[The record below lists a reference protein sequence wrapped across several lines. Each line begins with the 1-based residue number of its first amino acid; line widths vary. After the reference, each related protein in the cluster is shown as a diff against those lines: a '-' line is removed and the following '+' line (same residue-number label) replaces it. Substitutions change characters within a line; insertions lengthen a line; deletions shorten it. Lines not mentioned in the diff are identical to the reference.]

1 MDFPVTPGS
10 YTIVL
15 DELTAGSSSPVPPRL
30 TPNVYG
36 DNLLRVHHPI
46 GPCIL
51 VMQSVS
57 QEAARTH
64 NQESSI
70 SMRKTVS
77 HLVCTLVAGLVILPP
92 AGLPAFAGSPEV
104 PSSSIRAKDNQFV
117 IDLSGAWRM
126 KDYSLGVGITKGV
139 NLPAHQPKDCLLYHV
154 PGTVR
159 AALLE
164 AGEIPNPYVGFDN
177 EKSLWTEEKEWWFF
191 KTFSLPAKLQGKWI
205 DLVFEGASFRGE
217 VWLNGRMIG
226 ALKGM
231 LNPRA
236 FEVTGLLKFGAE
248 NTLAVRLEATSDAR
262 ESVMAHGLT
271 WDTPRDQLFS
281 IAQCMYGWDWGP
293 HGVPIG
299 LWRPVTLRVSGPLR
313 IDHPYVRVQM
323 PKEGGA
329 DCHVTIDVHN
339 ETDKALEG
347 TLHGVILE
355 KETQT
360 QAAEFHEPVTLAA
373 HESKEVSVDL
383 RIENPRLWWPNGM
396 GDQNLYLLRASVAA
410 GSEPSEALTEQFGM
424 RELKLVENENVGE
437 FLKSMKDD
445 VGSPYRLGKA
455 VGSYPWTFQVNGK
468 KMFAKGANWIPIDQL
483 LRLDHGRYERLLR
496 LAKEAHFNLLR
507 VWGGGLYETDDF
519 YHLCDEL
526 GILAWQEFLSNRSFS
541 KIDRD
546 NFLEGAAS
554 AVVRLRN
561 HPSLTF
567 WCGGNE
573 FDPDDAGSKAVVD
586 ALGATLK
593 SLDPSR
599 EFHRASPYMG
609 DDHHWGVWHEGQP
622 YTAYRV
628 VRPFRSEA
636 GVNAFPVGEDYRK
649 FTPTNELWPPDSIEI
664 EYHGEYNTGFQHVKK
679 LERYV
684 DEFGAA
690 GSIDEMIAKSELYQ
704 ALANEFNMEFC
715 RANKFRNSGL
725 LIWQYDDIWPCI
737 SWSMVDWYGMP
748 KPSYFFQKRASRPV
762 HISADYER
770 YIWKTGETFSA
781 DVHLLNDTE
790 LPVDHCTFHA
800 KLLDVEGG
808 VLAAKTGA
816 ARVAANQSATVGRIE
831 FPIPQG
837 MAGKTFFVS
846 VELIGE
852 DSSMVSSALYPIAV
866 SKSGNLA
873 DYSGIFEQMN
883 QLPRVDLKIEL
894 PDKATREDSHGVFR
908 TSVRLANPSNHVAF
922 CVRLRLNEESDSLKC
937 YFSDNYV
944 SLLPWEATT
953 VSVVSEDS
961 RSGAVPE
968 AVHLEISG
976 WNCSLST
983 VEERLVRP

>member
-1 MDFPVTPGS
+1 MRTVIS
-10 YTIVL
+10 
-15 DELTAGSSSPVPPRL
+15 RL
-30 TPNVYG
+30 A
-36 DNLLRVHHPI
+36 L
-46 GPCIL
+46 
-51 VMQSVS
+51 
-57 QEAARTH
+57 
-64 NQESSI
+64 
-70 SMRKTVS
+70 
-77 HLVCTLVAGLVILPP
+77 TLVTALIIIPS
-92 AGLPAFAGSPEV
+92 AAWRASAGSPDVRSASLGKREN
-104 PSSSIRAKDNQFV
+104 PFV
-117 IDLSGAWRM
+117 IDLSGLWRM
-126 KDYSLGVGITKGV
+126 KDYSPGVGITKGV
-139 NLPAHQPKDCLLYHV
+139 NLPSHEPKDCLPYRV

-164 AGEIPNPYVGFDN
+164 AGEIPDPYNGFEN
-177 EKSLWTEEKEWWFF
+177 EKSLWTEQKEWWFF
-191 KTFSLPAKLQGKWI
+191 KTFSLPANLKARYI

-217 VWLNGRMIG
+217 VWMNGHMVG
-226 ALKGM
+226 ELKGM

-236 FEVTGLLKFGAE
+236 FNVAGLLKFGGE
-248 NTLAVRLEATSDAR
+248 NSLAVRLEATPDAR

-299 LWRPVTLRVSGPLR
+299 LWRPVMLRLSGPLR

-323 PKEGGA
+323 PKEGSA
-329 DCHVTIDVHN
+329 DCHITMDVHN
-339 ETDKALEG
+339 ETDKTQEG
-347 TLHGVILE
+347 SLQGVILE
-355 KETQT
+355 KETRT
-360 QAAEFHEPVTLAA
+360 QAAEFHAGVTLAP
-373 HESKEVSVDL
+373 HESKEVGVDL

-396 GDQNLYLLRASVAA
+396 GDQNLYLLRASIVA
-410 GSEPSEALTEQFGM
+410 GSEQSEALTEQFGI

-483 LRLDHGRYERLLR
+483 LRLDHRRYERLLR

-519 YHLCDEL
+519 YRLCDEL

-541 KIDRD
+541 KIDRE
-546 NFLEGAAS
+546 NFLEGASS

-593 SLDPSR
+593 ALDPDR

-609 DDHHWGVWHEGQP
+609 DDHHWGVWHDGQP

-636 GVNAFPVGEDYRK
+636 GLNTFPVPEDYRK
-649 FTPTNELWPPDSIEI
+649 FTPPEELWPPDTVEV
-664 EYHGEYNTGFQHVKK
+664 EYHGEYNTGFQHVRK
-679 LERYV
+679 LQRYV
-684 DEFGAA
+684 NEFGAA

-737 SWSMVDWYGMP
+737 SWSLVDWYGMP
-748 KPSYFFQKRASRPV
+748 KPSYYFQKRASRPV

-770 YIWKTGETFSA
+770 YLWKTGETFSA
-781 DVHLLNDTE
+781 DVHLLNDTA
-790 LPVDHCTFHA
+790 LPVEHCTFHA
-800 KLLDVEGG
+800 KLLDVAGG
-808 VLAAKTGA
+808 VLVSKAGA
-816 ARVAANQSATVGRIE
+816 ARVDANQSATVGRIE
-831 FPIPQG
+831 YPISQG
-837 MAGKTFFVS
+837 MAGKTMFVS

-873 DYSGIFEQMN
+873 EYSGIFEQMKD
-883 QLPRVDLKIEL
+883 LPPVDLAVDVPEK
-894 PDKATREDSHGVFR
+894 PAREDAHGRFT
-908 TSVRLANPSNHVAF
+908 TSVRLTNPSNRLAF
-922 CVRLRLNEESDSLKC
+922 FVRLRLKEESDSLRA

-944 SLLPWEATT
+944 SLLPRETTT
-953 VSVVSEDS
+953 VSLSSEDG
-961 RSGAVPE
+961 RSGAVP
-968 AVHLEISG
+968 AAIHFEITG
-976 WNCSLST
+976 WNCSGRT
-983 VEERLVRP
+983 VEERLLRP